1 MFPFVPFIPLAP
13 LFPFV
18 PLAPLG
24 PVVFQVIF
32 FSVFLH
38 FVLDETRRIVPL
50 FFFWQALIVA
60 AGAAGAISSVP
71 SRPAM
76 ASSAVAPMRL
86 KCR

>member
-1 MFPFVPFIPLAP
+1 MPFFPAR
-13 LFPFV
+13 
-18 PLAPLG
+18 
-24 PVVFQVIF
+24 PVVFHLIF

-38 FVLDETRRIVPL
+38 FVFDETMRIVPP

-76 ASSAVAPMRL
+76 ASSAVAPTRL

>member
-1 MFPFVPFIPLAP
+1 M
-13 LFPFV
+13 
-18 PLAPLG
+18 
-24 PVVFQVIF
+24 
-32 FSVFLH
+32 
-38 FVLDETRRIVPL
+38 RIVPP

-76 ASSAVAPMRL
+76 ASSAVAPTRL